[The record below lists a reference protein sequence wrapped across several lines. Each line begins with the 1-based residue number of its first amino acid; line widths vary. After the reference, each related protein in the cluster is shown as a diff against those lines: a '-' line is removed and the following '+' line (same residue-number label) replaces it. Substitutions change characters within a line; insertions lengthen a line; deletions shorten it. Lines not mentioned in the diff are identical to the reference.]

1 MPTTELVVPQTAP
14 NHEAR
19 NFAALSNKARG
30 WLAPA
35 DAGPMAAVAPDW
47 RSMTSGEAPT
57 RRATT
62 GGWPPGTHREP
73 RPRKLG
79 LGRGFV
85 DGVPP
90 MREDSPR

>member
-14 NHEAR
+14 NHEAY
-19 NFAALSNKARG
+19 NFAAGQQGQGMAGASRCR
-30 WLAPA
+30 A
-35 DAGPMAAVAPDW
+35 DGRSSPDW

-90 MREDSPR
+90 TREDSPR